1 MGLLADLVSAG
12 AALGWVDPPST
23 DEVRALLAGLAAEA
37 EEEDAALVIARCGDA
52 TVGFGYWRRYQ
63 RPTHRPHADLERV
76 AVRADHQRRGLGRA
90 MTARLIRLAKDA
102 EIEQLTLD
110 LRADKT
116 AALALYESLGFR
128 VYGRLPDF
136 VAVGALRYDK
146 VCCVLDLRAQP
157 PPTSPE

>member
-1 MGLLADLVSAG
+1 
-12 AALGWVDPPST
+12 
-23 DEVRALLAGLAAEA
+23 
-37 EEEDAALVIARCGDA
+37 
-52 TVGFGYWRRYQ
+52 
-63 RPTHRPHADLERV
+63 
-76 AVRADHQRRGLGRA
+76 